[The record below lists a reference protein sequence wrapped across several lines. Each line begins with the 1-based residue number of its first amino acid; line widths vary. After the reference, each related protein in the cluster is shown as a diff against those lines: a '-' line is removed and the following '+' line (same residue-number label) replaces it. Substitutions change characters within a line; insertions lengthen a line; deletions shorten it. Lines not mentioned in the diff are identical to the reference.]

1 MSTVCSRR
9 DLQFLLYEMLDAG
22 GLAQRDRYAMHD
34 RVSFDA
40 VIDLAFRLAD
50 EQLQPHAAK
59 SDVEEPHVVD
69 GKVVQIPETG
79 AALVQ
84 LRDAGFFAST
94 VSEDLGGMQLPFT
107 IGQACAALFKGANV
121 STTGYLLLTRAAANL
136 LEAHGTED
144 QKRRYMMPMN
154 EGRFFGTMC
163 LSEPDVGSSL
173 ADIRTRATPRGD
185 GTYAI
190 KGNKMWISGGA
201 QEISEN
207 IVQLVLAK
215 LPDAPPGVKGI
226 SLFVVPKYRLD
237 DDGNPGA
244 WNNIELA
251 GLNHKMG
258 YRGITNCLLN
268 FGENGE
274 TIGELVGEPH
284 RGLIAMFHMMN
295 EARIGVG
302 LGATMLGYSG
312 YLHALS
318 YARERKQGRP
328 LDGRD
333 PTTPPIP
340 IIEHPD
346 VRRMLLQQKAYL
358 EGGLALGLWCGMIVD
373 NEKTAENQEA
383 RRHAKRLLDII
394 TPVAKAWPSEFC
406 LEANKLAI
414 QVHGGYGYT
423 RDFPVERLY
432 RDNRLNPIHEGTQ
445 GIQGLDLLGRKA
457 VMDDG
462 ACFDALSREIEVMA
476 SESEDAGFADEA
488 LAVRDAWREVG
499 SALEA
504 TKVRLGEGRIA
515 AALASATPFLNGFGH
530 IVVTALWLRQAAIAG
545 RALGNEVS
553 TDDAAFYRGKIQA
566 MRYMVAYELE
576 PARAWL
582 KTTADGD
589 ATVLETEPD
598 WM

>member
-22 GLAQRDRYAMHD
+22 ALAERERYAMHD
-34 RVSFDA
+34 RMSFDA

-59 SDVEEPHVVD
+59 ADVEEPHVVD

-79 AALVQ
+79 AALEQ
-84 LRDAGFFAST
+84 LRDAGFFSST
-94 VSEDLGGMQLPFT
+94 VAEDLGGMQLPFT

-136 LEAHGTED
+136 LEAFGTKD

-173 ADIRTRATPRGD
+173 ADIRTRATPRDD

-226 SLFVVPKYRLD
+226 SLFVVPKFCLD

-302 LGATMLGYSG
+302 LGATMSGYSG
-312 YLHALS
+312 YLHALA
-318 YARERKQGRP
+318 YARDRKQGRP

-346 VRRMLLQQKAYL
+346 VRRMLLQQ
-358 EGGLALGLWCGMIVD
+358 
-373 NEKTAENQEA
+373 
-383 RRHAKRLLDII
+383 
-394 TPVAKAWPSEFC
+394 
-406 LEANKLAI
+406 
-414 QVHGGYGYT
+414 
-423 RDFPVERLY
+423 
-432 RDNRLNPIHEGTQ
+432 
-445 GIQGLDLLGRKA
+445 
-457 VMDDG
+457 
-462 ACFDALSREIEVMA
+462 
-476 SESEDAGFADEA
+476 
-488 LAVRDAWREVG
+488 
-499 SALEA
+499 
-504 TKVRLGEGRIA
+504 
-515 AALASATPFLNGFGH
+515 
-530 IVVTALWLRQAAIAG
+530 
-545 RALGNEVS
+545 
-553 TDDAAFYRGKIQA
+553 
-566 MRYMVAYELE
+566 
-576 PARAWL
+576 
-582 KTTADGD
+582 
-589 ATVLETEPD
+589 
-598 WM
+598 

>member
-22 GLAQRDRYAMHD
+22 ALTERDRYAMHD

-59 SDVEEPHVVD
+59 ADVDEPHVVNE
-69 GKVVQIPETG
+69 KVVQIPETG
-79 AALVQ
+79 AALEQ
-84 LRDAGFFAST
+84 LRHAGFFAST
-94 VSEDLGGMQLPFT
+94 VNEELGGMQLPFT

-136 LEAHGTED
+136 LEVHGSED
-144 QKRRYMMPMN
+144 QKRRYMIPMN

-237 DDGNPGA
+237 DDGNPGV

-274 TIGELVGEPH
+274 SIGELVGAPH

-302 LGATMLGYSG
+302 LGATMSGYSG
-312 YLHALS
+312 YLHALT

-328 LDGRD
+328 LDDRD
-333 PTTPPIP
+333 PTMLPIP

-346 VRRMLLQQKAYL
+346 VRRMLLQQKAYV
-358 EGGLALGLWCGMIVD
+358 EGGLALGLWCGMLVD
-373 NEKTAENQEA
+373 NEKTAEDAEA
-383 RRHAKRLLDII
+383 QHHAKRLLDII

-462 ACFDALSREIEVMA
+462 ACFDALSHEIDAMA
-476 SESEDAGFADEA
+476 SEAEDAGFAEEA
-488 LAVRDAWREVG
+488 LAVRDAWRDVG

-504 TKVRLGEGRIA
+504 TRVRLGEGQIA

-553 TDDAAFYRGKIQA
+553 TDDTAFYRGKIQA

-576 PARAWL
+576 PARGWL
-582 KTTADGD
+582 KTTAEGD

-598 WM
+598 WL

>member
-1 MSTVCSRR
+1 MSTVCNRR
-9 DLQFLLYEMLDAG
+9 DLDFLLYEVFGADR
-22 GLAQRDRYAMHD
+22 LAKRPRYAMHD

-50 EQLQPHAAK
+50 EHLQPHAARA
-59 SDVEEPHVVD
+59 DVEEPFVAD
-69 GKVVQIPETG
+69 GKVVQIPETS
-79 AALVQ
+79 AALEQ
-84 LRDAGFFAST
+84 LREAGFFAAT
-94 VSEDLGGMQLPFT
+94 FDEELGGMQLPFT
-107 IGQACAALFKGANV
+107 VGQACAALFKGANV

-136 LEAHGTED
+136 LEAHGTEE
-144 QKRRYMMPMN
+144 QKQRYMAPMN

-190 KGNKMWISGGA
+190 TGNKMWISGGA
-201 QEISEN
+201 HELAEN
-207 IVQLVLAK
+207 IVHLVLAK

-237 DDGNPGA
+237 DEGRPGEI
-244 WNNIELA
+244 NNIELA

-268 FGENGE
+268 FGEKGK

-312 YLHALS
+312 YLHSLA
-318 YARERKQGRP
+318 YARERRQGRP

-333 PTTPPIP
+333 PTSPPIP
-340 IIEHPD
+340 IVDHPD
-346 VRRMLLQQKAYL
+346 VRRMLLQQKVYV
-358 EGGLALGLWCGMIVD
+358 EGGLALGLWCGMMVD
-373 NEKTAENQEA
+373 HEKTAESEQD
-383 RRHAKRLLDII
+383 RKRAKQLLDII
-394 TPVAKAWPSEFC
+394 TPIAKAWPSHFG
-406 LEANKLAI
+406 LEANSLAI

-457 VMDDG
+457 MMDGG
-462 ACFDALSREIEVMA
+462 ACFQVL
-476 SESEDAGFADEA
+476 SEDIESMAQEADAAGFTNEA
-488 LAVRDAWREVG
+488 SVVREGWSAVSDTLDAAR
-499 SALEA
+499 S
-504 TKVRLGEGRIA
+504 RLGEGHI
-515 AALASATPFLNGFGH
+515 ALALAHATTFLYGFGH
-530 IVVTALWLRQAAIAG
+530 HVVAALWLRQAAIAHQ
-545 RALGNEVS
+545 ALETGCS
-553 TDDAAFYRGKIQA
+553 ADDDLFYRGKVQA
-566 MRYMVAYELE
+566 MRYMVKHELG

-582 KTTADGD
+582 APTELGD
-589 ATVLETEPD
+589 PTVLDTQSD
-598 WM
+598 WL